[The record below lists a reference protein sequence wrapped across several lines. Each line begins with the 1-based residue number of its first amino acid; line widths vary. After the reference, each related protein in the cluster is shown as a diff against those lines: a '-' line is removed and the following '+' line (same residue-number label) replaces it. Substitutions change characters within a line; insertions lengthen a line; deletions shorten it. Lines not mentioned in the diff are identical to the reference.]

1 MTEIRDREDLLAL
14 SNALEWLQKRLEE
27 DLRAVRQLPEKQ
39 IATLLR
45 ARSRLSHER
54 ADVLIAR
61 LIELREVAE
70 ARLRTL
76 QRLRARMHQLHGG
89 ARPH

>member
-1 MTEIRDREDLLAL
+1 MTELRDGEDLRAL

-27 DLRAVRQLPEKQ
+27 DLQAVRQLPDQQ

-45 ARSRLSHER
+45 AQSRHSHER
-54 ADVLIAR
+54 ADALIAR